1 MFPISG
7 HLLLN
12 LLTKLLPLPHFSGF
26 RCACFHVFGKVVRH
40 YWIPVCAEVC
50 STDGNLT
57 KEAFDKST
65 FLMTNFQ
72 CSKWWLC
79 SPFLSK
85 FLAAPPIFYSISL
98 LFQALIF
105 LFIVNIQE
113 PTYHTQHLER
123 ICRCQALT
131 HAAETSAWWTTAEGS
146 SSPRI

>member
-1 MFPISG
+1 MIFFLKKKNKDNSTAKRSYYCSQYPVISCWIYWQSCF
-7 HLLLN
+7 
-12 LLTKLLPLPHFSGF
+12 HFHIFSYAGF

-40 YWIPVCAEVC
+40 YCIPVCAEVC

-85 FLAAPPIFYSISL
+85 FLAAPPRFYSISL

-105 LFIVNIQE
+105 LLLWTYKNPHTIHNI
-113 PTYHTQHLER
+113 
-123 ICRCQALT
+123 
-131 HAAETSAWWTTAEGS
+131 
-146 SSPRI
+146 

>member
-1 MFPISG
+1 MFFLKKKKKIKITA
-7 HLLLN
+7 LLKRHTIVPN
-12 LLTKLLPLPHFSGF
+12 IRSSPAEFIDKAASSSAFSGF

-85 FLAAPPIFYSISL
+85 FLAAPPRFYSISL

-105 LFIVNIQE
+105 LLLWTYKDPHTIHNI
-113 PTYHTQHLER
+113 
-123 ICRCQALT
+123 
-131 HAAETSAWWTTAEGS
+131 
-146 SSPRI
+146 